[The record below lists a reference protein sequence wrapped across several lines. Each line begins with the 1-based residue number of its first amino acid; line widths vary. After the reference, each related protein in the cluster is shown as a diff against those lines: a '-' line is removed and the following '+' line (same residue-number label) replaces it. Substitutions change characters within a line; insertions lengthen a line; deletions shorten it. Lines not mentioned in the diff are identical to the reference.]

1 MQELPLF
8 IDTFL
13 IPVRD
18 SQTAQVAIAA
28 VLILILLDIVFG
40 IGNALASHTYS
51 SEKMRQGIG
60 HKCTELGFMLV
71 GVVVDGTI
79 AGGFDLGY
87 TAPVLTAICAYLCI
101 MEIGSLLE
109 TFALMNPQLAGS
121 AVFKLLESTHI
132 IEEEGAAGF
141 SASVMG
147 ERDDRD
153 DSQYEE

>member
-1 MQELPLF
+1 MQVLPYW
-8 IDTFL
+8 IDAFL

-18 SQTAQVAIAA
+18 SSVAQVAIAA
-28 VLILILLDIVFG
+28 VLLLILLDVLFG

-51 SEKMRQGIG
+51 SAKMRQGIG

-71 GVVVDGTI
+71 GIVVDGTI

-87 TAPVLTAICAYLCI
+87 SAPVLTAICAYLCV

-109 TFALMNPQLAGS
+109 TFAVMNPQLAGS
-121 AVFKLLESTHI
+121 AVFKLLESSHLI
-132 IEEEGAAGF
+132 DESSAEFAASIE
-141 SASVMG
+141 G
-147 ERDDRD
+147 EKDDRD